1 MFNNESHNN
10 TDQCAVLNEF
20 IDTQKE
26 VDTLPQFSAV
36 EKVQFDNEISIS
48 HLYYSSKIE
57 GSNLEEKSLNK
68 AIHA

>member
-1 MFNNESHNN
+1 MKNLLNKILNKN
-10 TDQCAVLNEF
+10 DVLNEF
-20 IDTQKE
+20 IDTQSE
-26 VDTLPQFSAV
+26 VATLPQFSAV

-57 GSNLEEKSLNK
+57 GSYLDDKRLNK